1 MDKFQNKYRIP
12 SARAVWHDYN
22 GGDYFITIC
31 TAGKENYFGEIKNGE
46 MVLNTLGQKLNEL
59 IGEIKIHN
67 PYCEIPLHQ
76 IMPNHIH
83 LIVCINS
90 CRDVACRV
98 STETAND
105 TGNRDVAC
113 RVSTV
118 KNEKMQDI
126 AGKCSLLSTT
136 IGGLKSALTKHANSN
151 KYRFGWQKRFHD
163 HIIRNQEEMN
173 LIATYIVNNPGN
185 WEKDKFYS
193 I

>member
-1 MDKFQNKYRIP
+1 
-12 SARAVWHDYN
+12 
-22 GGDYFITIC
+22 
-31 TAGKENYFGEIKNGE
+31 
-46 MVLNTLGQKLNEL
+46 
-59 IGEIKIHN
+59 
-67 PYCEIPLHQ
+67 
-76 IMPNHIH
+76 
-83 LIVCINS
+83 
-90 CRDVACRV
+90 VACRV